1 MFCEI
6 NLHMFR
12 MLRSSQ
18 STNESNQFMEKQQ
31 HQTDTAL
38 EDDALSISCDRFD
51 ADVGVAS

>member
-1 MFCEI
+1 
-6 NLHMFR
+6 